1 TSFTLAN
8 SICNSRFCSFCLR
21 TVSVQTLSLVRIL
34 VVYGKTGKM
43 TCGFLK
49 NFDVRLLQTNTPIAK
64 VAGSMVREEGKKAA
78 AEGFKG

>member
-1 TSFTLAN
+1 
-8 SICNSRFCSFCLR
+8 
-21 TVSVQTLSLVRIL
+21 L